1 MASSDEEIEELIE
14 DVSVVSGDDDASVA
28 EEIDVEGAFEGDVEN
43 SDDESIVGTKKKK
56 LMPHTQTV
64 DRSIESEE
72 EDVIENQKTSR
83 RNSKR
88 KGAEKTEDNRKTED
102 DHEDKQN
109 KEEEGLTLP
118 EINKGLEPSP
128 GSEVRIIIEHCETPT
143 KDDEED
149 VTIKELRKTSEQPK
163 LKWHERYALQ
173 KHKKWRWPKKK
184 RELMEGEDGEE
195 IHEENDDERVVCDD
209 KAKFNGEVE
218 TENKEE
224 EEDEN
229 TEMTEEEKED
239 MYNAVRNGE
248 YKLLQ
253 DLLDKKNADI
263 NMLWYRE
270 NLLMVAMRAQ
280 QMEMVEFLIDNGVD
294 YNYETTLIDLKDREK
309 TGKRL
314 LQYTRTCRQMAYDLG
329 LLNVVEM
336 IDVKNNQIHKYY
348 KITPRYPRMR
358 RPPAPTPP
366 CLMYSNEEE
375 DEEDELLAG
384 GDSDLLSDLSH
395 IEESSEMKA
404 DNPEG
409 KGSDKRVEL
418 TLDRVAELEVTD
430 DECELFY
437 PRTISSEINK
447 NEIVE
452 ERPGLLRR
460 GTKSSMGLKAHNNL
474 KYKSREQS
482 KSADLRGNINSVGSY
497 AWESRRWHHAKSVPG
512 EQGSEESVPFVAR
525 ISSTFLPQTTSKS
538 SNKMTFSRRRPLSSP
553 ASFSDEIQKI
563 LGQSRLLRKE
573 PTLPYIKPPGKSPR
587 AQSARTTVT
596 PWCHSNSSAVL
607 EHLSNTKISRKIQN
621 PRFTVNRQIS
631 LRTNR

>member
-149 VTIKELRKTSEQPK
+149 VTTKELRKTSEQPK

-384 GDSDLLSDLSH
+384 GDSDLLSILSH
-395 IEESSEMKA
+395 VEESSEMKA

>member
-143 KDDEED
+143 IDDDED
-149 VTIKELRKTSEQPK
+149 VTTKELRKTSEQPK

-218 TENKEE
+218 TENKKE

-384 GDSDLLSDLSH
+384 GDSDLLSILSH
-395 IEESSEMKA
+395 VEESSEMKA

-525 ISSTFLPQTTSKS
+525 ISSTFLPQTTSKF

-553 ASFSDEIQKI
+553 ASFSAEIQKI

>member
-118 EINKGLEPSP
+118 ETNKGLEPSP

-143 KDDEED
+143 IDDDED
-149 VTIKELRKTSEQPK
+149 VTTKELRKTSEQPK

-253 DLLDKKNADI
+253 DLLDKNNADI

-384 GDSDLLSDLSH
+384 GDSDLLSNLSH
-395 IEESSEMKA
+395 VEESSEMKA

>member
-43 SDDESIVGTKKKK
+43 SDNESIVGTKKKK

-149 VTIKELRKTSEQPK
+149 VTTKELRKTSEQPK

-184 RELMEGEDGEE
+184 RALMEGEDGEE

-395 IEESSEMKA
+395 VEESSEMKA

-538 SNKMTFSRRRPLSSP
+538 SKKLTFSRRRPLSSP

>member
-83 RNSKR
+83 RNLKR

-102 DHEDKQN
+102 DQEDKQN

-118 EINKGLEPSP
+118 ETNKGLEPSP

-143 KDDEED
+143 IDDDED
-149 VTIKELRKTSEQPK
+149 VTTKELRKTSEQPK

-253 DLLDKKNADI
+253 DLLDKNNADI

-384 GDSDLLSDLSH
+384 GDSDLLSNLSH
-395 IEESSEMKA
+395 VEESSEMKA

-437 PRTISSEINK
+437 PQTISSEINK

-482 KSADLRGNINSVGSY
+482 KSADLRGSINSVGSY

>member
-28 EEIDVEGAFEGDVEN
+28 EEIDVEGAFEGDIEN

-149 VTIKELRKTSEQPK
+149 VTTKELRKTSEQPK

-209 KAKFNGEVE
+209 KAKFNEEVE

-384 GDSDLLSDLSH
+384 GDSDLLSNLSH
-395 IEESSEMKA
+395 VEESSEMKA

>member
-72 EDVIENQKTSR
+72 EDVIENQKTFR

-88 KGAEKTEDNRKTED
+88 KGPEKTEDNRKTED

-109 KEEEGLTLP
+109 GEEGRTLP
-118 EINKGLEPSP
+118 DINKGVEPSP
-128 GSEVRIIIEHCETPT
+128 GSQVRIIIEHCETPT
-143 KDDEED
+143 IDDEED
-149 VTIKELRKTSEQPK
+149 VSTKELRKASEQPK

-195 IHEENDDERVVCDD
+195 IHKENEDERVVRDD
-209 KAKFNGEVE
+209 EAKFNGEEE
-218 TENKEE
+218 TKHKEE
-224 EEDEN
+224 EEDEI

-248 YKLLQ
+248 YILLQ

-336 IDVKNNQIHKYY
+336 IDVENNQIHKYY
-348 KITPRYPRMR
+348 KITHRYPRMR
-358 RPPAPTPP
+358 RPPAPTPL
-366 CLMYSNEEE
+366 CLMYSDEEE
-375 DEEDELLAG
+375 DEEEELLAG
-384 GDSDLLSDLSH
+384 GDSDLLSNLSH
-395 IEESSEMKA
+395 VEESSEMKT
-404 DNPEG
+404 DNQDT

-437 PRTISSEINK
+437 PRTNSSEINK
-447 NEIVE
+447 NEKVE

-460 GTKSSMGLKAHNNL
+460 GTKSSMGLQAHNDL
-474 KYKSREQS
+474 KYKRRAQS
-482 KSADLRGNINSVGSY
+482 KSADLQGTINSVGSY
-497 AWESRRWHHAKSVPG
+497 AWESRRWHHAKSASG
-512 EQGSEESVPFVAR
+512 ERDSEESIPFVAR
-525 ISSTFLPQTTSKS
+525 ISSTFPPQTSPNPAKKLTY
-538 SNKMTFSRRRPLSSP
+538 SRRRPLSSP
-553 ASFSDEIQKI
+553 ASFSAEIQKI

-587 AQSARTTVT
+587 AQSASTTVT

>member
-43 SDDESIVGTKKKK
+43 SDNESIVGTKKKK

-149 VTIKELRKTSEQPK
+149 VTTKELRKTSEQPK

-384 GDSDLLSDLSH
+384 GDSDLLSILSH
-395 IEESSEMKA
+395 VEESSEMKA

>member
-14 DVSVVSGDDDASVA
+14 DVSVASGDDDASVA
-28 EEIDVEGAFEGDVEN
+28 EEIDVEGAFEGDIEN

-143 KDDEED
+143 IDDDED
-149 VTIKELRKTSEQPK
+149 VTTKELRKTSEQPK

-184 RELMEGEDGEE
+184 RELLEGEDGEE

-384 GDSDLLSDLSH
+384 GDSDLLSILSH
-395 IEESSEMKA
+395 VEESSEMKA

-482 KSADLRGNINSVGSY
+482 KSADLRGSINSVGSY

>member
-83 RNSKR
+83 RNLKR

-102 DHEDKQN
+102 DQEDKQN

-118 EINKGLEPSP
+118 ETNKGLEPSP

-143 KDDEED
+143 IDDDED
-149 VTIKELRKTSEQPK
+149 VTTKELRKTSEQPK

-184 RELMEGEDGEE
+184 RELLEGEDGEE

-384 GDSDLLSDLSH
+384 GDSDLLSNLSH
-395 IEESSEMKA
+395 VEESSEMKA

-437 PRTISSEINK
+437 PQTISSEINK

-482 KSADLRGNINSVGSY
+482 KSADLRGSINSVGSY

>member
-1 MASSDEEIEELIE
+1 
-14 DVSVVSGDDDASVA
+14 
-28 EEIDVEGAFEGDVEN
+28 
-43 SDDESIVGTKKKK
+43 
-56 LMPHTQTV
+56 
-64 DRSIESEE
+64 
-72 EDVIENQKTSR
+72 
-83 RNSKR
+83 
-88 KGAEKTEDNRKTED
+88 
-102 DHEDKQN
+102 
-109 KEEEGLTLP
+109 
-118 EINKGLEPSP
+118 
-128 GSEVRIIIEHCETPT
+128 
-143 KDDEED
+143 
-149 VTIKELRKTSEQPK
+149 
-163 LKWHERYALQ
+163 
-173 KHKKWRWPKKK
+173 
-184 RELMEGEDGEE
+184 
-195 IHEENDDERVVCDD
+195 
-209 KAKFNGEVE
+209 
-218 TENKEE
+218 
-224 EEDEN
+224 
-229 TEMTEEEKED
+229 
-239 MYNAVRNGE
+239 
-248 YKLLQ
+248 
-253 DLLDKKNADI
+253 
-263 NMLWYRE
+263 
-270 NLLMVAMRAQ
+270 
-280 QMEMVEFLIDNGVD
+280 
-294 YNYETTLIDLKDREK
+294 
-309 TGKRL
+309 
-314 LQYTRTCRQMAYDLG
+314 MAYDLG

-384 GDSDLLSDLSH
+384 GDSDLLSNLSH
-395 IEESSEMKA
+395 VEESSEMKA

-474 KYKSREQS
+474 KYKCREQS
-482 KSADLRGNINSVGSY
+482 KSADLRGSINSVGSY

-596 PWCHSNSSAVL
+596 PWCHSNSAVL

>member
-83 RNSKR
+83 RNLKR

-102 DHEDKQN
+102 DQEDKQN

-118 EINKGLEPSP
+118 ETNKGLEPSP

-143 KDDEED
+143 IDDDED
-149 VTIKELRKTSEQPK
+149 VTTKELRKTSEQPK

-184 RELMEGEDGEE
+184 RELLEGEDGEE

-253 DLLDKKNADI
+253 DLLDKNNADI

-384 GDSDLLSDLSH
+384 GDSDLLSNLSH
-395 IEESSEMKA
+395 VEESSEMKA

-482 KSADLRGNINSVGSY
+482 KSADLRGSINSVGSY

>member
-83 RNSKR
+83 RNLKR

-118 EINKGLEPSP
+118 ETNKGLEPSP

-143 KDDEED
+143 IDDDED
-149 VTIKELRKTSEQPK
+149 VTTKELRKTSEQPK

-253 DLLDKKNADI
+253 DLLDKNNADI

-384 GDSDLLSDLSH
+384 GDSDLLSNLSH
-395 IEESSEMKA
+395 VEESSEMKA

-482 KSADLRGNINSVGSY
+482 KSADLRGSINSVGSY

>member
-83 RNSKR
+83 RNLKR

-102 DHEDKQN
+102 DQEDKQN

-118 EINKGLEPSP
+118 ETNKGLEPSP

-143 KDDEED
+143 IDDDED
-149 VTIKELRKTSEQPK
+149 VTTKELRKTSEQPK

-384 GDSDLLSDLSH
+384 GDSDLLSNLSH
-395 IEESSEMKA
+395 VEESSEMKA

-482 KSADLRGNINSVGSY
+482 KSADLRGSINSVGSY

>member
-14 DVSVVSGDDDASVA
+14 DVSVASGDDDASVA

-143 KDDEED
+143 IDDDED
-149 VTIKELRKTSEQPK
+149 VTTKELRKTSEQPK

-209 KAKFNGEVE
+209 KAKFNEEVE

-384 GDSDLLSDLSH
+384 GDSDLLSILSH
-395 IEESSEMKA
+395 VEESSEMKA

-482 KSADLRGNINSVGSY
+482 KSADLRGSINSVGSY

>member
-143 KDDEED
+143 IDDDED
-149 VTIKELRKTSEQPK
+149 VTTKELRKTSEQPK

-395 IEESSEMKA
+395 VEESSEMKA

-474 KYKSREQS
+474 IYKSREQS
-482 KSADLRGNINSVGSY
+482 KSADLRGSINSVGSY

>member
-1 MASSDEEIEELIE
+1 
-14 DVSVVSGDDDASVA
+14 
-28 EEIDVEGAFEGDVEN
+28 
-43 SDDESIVGTKKKK
+43 
-56 LMPHTQTV
+56 
-64 DRSIESEE
+64 
-72 EDVIENQKTSR
+72 
-83 RNSKR
+83 
-88 KGAEKTEDNRKTED
+88 
-102 DHEDKQN
+102 
-109 KEEEGLTLP
+109 
-118 EINKGLEPSP
+118 
-128 GSEVRIIIEHCETPT
+128 
-143 KDDEED
+143 
-149 VTIKELRKTSEQPK
+149 
-163 LKWHERYALQ
+163 
-173 KHKKWRWPKKK
+173 
-184 RELMEGEDGEE
+184 
-195 IHEENDDERVVCDD
+195 
-209 KAKFNGEVE
+209 
-218 TENKEE
+218 
-224 EEDEN
+224 
-229 TEMTEEEKED
+229 
-239 MYNAVRNGE
+239 
-248 YKLLQ
+248 
-253 DLLDKKNADI
+253 
-263 NMLWYRE
+263 
-270 NLLMVAMRAQ
+270 
-280 QMEMVEFLIDNGVD
+280 
-294 YNYETTLIDLKDREK
+294 
-309 TGKRL
+309 
-314 LQYTRTCRQMAYDLG
+314 MAYDLG

-384 GDSDLLSDLSH
+384 GDSDLLSNLSH
-395 IEESSEMKA
+395 VEESSEMKA

-474 KYKSREQS
+474 KYKCREQS
-482 KSADLRGNINSVGSY
+482 KSADLRGSINSVGSY

>member
-102 DHEDKQN
+102 DQEDKQN

-118 EINKGLEPSP
+118 ETNKGLEPSP

-143 KDDEED
+143 IDDDED
-149 VTIKELRKTSEQPK
+149 VTTKELRKTSEQPK

-384 GDSDLLSDLSH
+384 GDSDLLSNLSH
-395 IEESSEMKA
+395 VEESSEMKA

-482 KSADLRGNINSVGSY
+482 KSADLRGSINSVGSY

>member
-143 KDDEED
+143 IDDE
-149 VTIKELRKTSEQPK
+149 ELRKTSEQPK

-384 GDSDLLSDLSH
+384 GDSDLLSNLSH
-395 IEESSEMKA
+395 VEESSEMKA

-474 KYKSREQS
+474 KYRCREQS
-482 KSADLRGNINSVGSY
+482 KSADLRGSINSVGSY